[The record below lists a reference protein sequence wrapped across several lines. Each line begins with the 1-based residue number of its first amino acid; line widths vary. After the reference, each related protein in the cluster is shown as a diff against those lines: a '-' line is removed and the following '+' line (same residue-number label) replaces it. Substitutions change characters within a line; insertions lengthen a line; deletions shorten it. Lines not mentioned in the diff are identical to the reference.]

1 MEPIA
6 AFAPSL
12 GPGNRAA
19 TTGRR
24 NGVEDLV
31 IDPRWEATF
40 VPLDPPRASYFALW
54 DPADVAGLPLANGS
68 ASFGSVDL
76 RLVVPF
82 GSGPLAANVVATRL
96 PLRDA
101 IEVFG
106 ALTVQAPV
114 TRSVRV
120 WATVVRSAL
129 GLVARGRLL
138 PWVSPDGWDAWR
150 VDPLDR
156 ADHGLVEALAD
167 AMPAIAHCHPS
178 LVPTGGD
185 GAAGVRSDRPRG
197 IGEVIVDPVHAI
209 RACYDG
215 VADRF
220 VRTAAAATRV
230 DSPLFAQLSPTRVP
244 QLRPWVD
251 DLASEHCAAAMLTMT
266 VDPVEESDAGPD
278 DPWRL
283 RYQLQSRQDPSLL
296 VDAADLW
303 RTPDQVVRLLGSQ
316 AEVDLLAGLR
326 RAAGACSLF
335 ADAWHRERPDGRSLD
350 PEDLDRL
357 LDALDDLSSVGI
369 EVRWP
374 AALVAPRLERRLV
387 ARSAPGGSVAGVG
400 GLPDLVG
407 VDWEFLLDG
416 TELTPAELTVLA
428 NAKRSVVPIRGRWI
442 RLDAQLRRRLTQPAP
457 RLSPSELLAAALT
470 DEWVDP
476 DDPSEMPEPVRLRV
490 EGPWSELL
498 GSLRPAG
505 PGAAARVRREEPEP
519 VGLTATLR
527 PYQREGL
534 AWLVDRHELGFGG
547 ILADDMGLGKTIQML
562 ALQVHGRGSMLVV
575 CPTSLVANWE
585 REAARF
591 APTLRVVRHHGAGRD
606 LITVEPGDLV
616 ITTYGIVR
624 SDAEHL
630 ASFEFDLIV
639 ADEAQNMKNA
649 RSRTAR
655 AMRSL
660 RGRSRFAVTGTPI
673 ENQLSEL
680 WSLLDWSVPGLL
692 GPHDR
697 FRRDVALPIER
708 DDDRS
713 AARRLSRLTQPF
725 LLRRRK
731 SDPGIAPELPPKTER
746 NVIVPLTAEQVS
758 LYRATTDEVMA
769 DVRANDG
776 LVRQGMVLKLLTA
789 LKQITN
795 HPAHYLGQSGPMIDR
810 SGKLAMLD
818 ELLDIAGAAG
828 EATLVFTQYV
838 AMAELLAGH
847 LAGRGFDVGLLHGG
861 LSPAARQDLVDRFQ
875 TGDLGVLLLSLR
887 AGGTGL
893 NLTRAT
899 QVVHFDRW
907 WNPAVEDQATDRAYR
922 IGQDRPV
929 TVHRLI
935 TEGTVEDRVAQL
947 LEAKRDLANR
957 VIGGAGESWLARL
970 DDHELEALVG
980 LRSAD
985 EAGVAT

>member
-1 MEPIA
+1 MVQ
-6 AFAPSL
+6 S
-12 GPGNRAA
+12 
-19 TTGRR
+19 
-24 NGVEDLV
+24 LV

-54 DPADVAGLPLANGS
+54 DPADVDGLPLAIGPS
-68 ASFGSVDL
+68 SLKSVDV
-76 RLVVPF
+76 RLVVGFP
-82 GSGPLAANVVATRL
+82 SGPVATNVVAARL

-106 ALTVQAPV
+106 ALTSQAPV

-120 WATVVRSAL
+120 WAAVVRSAL

-156 ADHGLVEALAD
+156 ADHVLVEALAD
-167 AMPAIAHCHPS
+167 AMPAIAHCHPAIAPVRPVV
-178 LVPTGGD
+178 VPGHPV
-185 GAAGVRSDRPRG
+185 AANPSGEEAGSDRATDDSGRTEG
-197 IGEVIVDPVHAI
+197 SIVDPVYAI

-220 VRTAAAATRV
+220 VRTSAASIRTS
-230 DSPLFAQLSPTRVP
+230 SPLFAQLSPTRVP

-251 DLASEHCAAAMLTMT
+251 DLASEHGTAAMLTMT
-266 VDPVEESDAGPD
+266 VDPAADLDADHD

-303 RTPDQVVRLLGSQ
+303 RAPDQVVRLLGNQ

-326 RAAGACSLF
+326 RAAGVCSLF
-335 ADAWHRERPDGRSLD
+335 DDAWHEARPDGRWLD
-350 PEDLDRL
+350 PGDLDRL
-357 LDALDDLSSVGI
+357 LDALDDLAAIGI
-369 EVRWP
+369 DVRWP
-374 AALVAPRLERRLV
+374 AALVAPRVERRLV
-387 ARSAPGGSVAGVG
+387 ARASASGGVGPGVG
-400 GLPDLVG
+400 GLHDLVG

-416 TELTPAELTVLA
+416 IELTPAELAVLA
-428 NAKRSVVPIRGRWI
+428 DAKRSVVPIRGRWI
-442 RLDAQLRRRLTQPAP
+442 RLDAQLRRRLSQPAP
-457 RLSPSELLAAALT
+457 HLDLGELLAAALT

-476 DDPSEMPEPVRLRV
+476 DDPSDQPEPVRLWI
-490 EGPWSELL
+490 EGAMSELIAP
-498 GSLRPAG
+498 LRPVADG
-505 PGAAARVRREEPEP
+505 SGGDGRRRVEPEP
-519 VGLTATLR
+519 DGLRATLR
-527 PYQREGL
+527 PYQRQGL
-534 AWLVDRHELGFGG
+534 AWLVDRHRLGLGG
-547 ILADDMGLGKTIQML
+547 VLADDMGLGKTIQML

-585 REAARF
+585 REARRF
-591 APTLRVVRHHGAGRD
+591 VPEIRVVRYHGPGRA
-606 LITVEPGDLV
+606 LHEVGPGDLV
-616 ITTYGIVR
+616 VTTYGVVR
-624 SDAEHL
+624 SDADHL

-639 ADEAQNMKNA
+639 ADEAQNMKNP

-692 GPHDR
+692 GPHER
-697 FRRDVALPIER
+697 FRRDIALPIER
-708 DDDRS
+708 DDDPR
-713 AARRLSRLTQPF
+713 AARRLSRLTGPF

-758 LYRATTDEVMA
+758 LYRATTDEVLA

-776 LVRQGMVLKLLTA
+776 IIRQGLVLKLLTA

-795 HPAHYLGQSGPMIDR
+795 HPAHYLGQLGPMVDR
-810 SGKLAMLD
+810 SGKLAALD
-818 ELLDIAGAAG
+818 EILDAAG
-828 EATLVFTQYV
+828 DAGESALVFTQYV
-838 AMAELLAGH
+838 AMAELLVRH
-847 LAGRGFDVGLLHGG
+847 LADRGLDVGLLHGG
-861 LSPAARQDLVDRFQ
+861 LAPAARQRLVDRFQ
-875 TGDLGVLLLSLR
+875 TGELRVLLASLR

-893 NLTRAT
+893 NLTKAT

-957 VIGGAGESWLARL
+957 VIGGTGESWLGRL

-980 LRSAD
+980 LDLADGGRGSA
-985 EAGVAT
+985 